1 MKYVLEESEELAK
14 KAKLKYKYIH
24 LGMSMKKVLS
34 VSQYVV
40 FYLKFYN
47 NLKYSV
53 IADIMGLTKTTVRQ
67 HYCRALKKIQ
77 NIE

>member
-34 VSQYVV
+34 CRQYVV
-40 FYLKFYN
+40 FYLKSFN
-47 NLKYSV
+47 KLKYSA
-53 IADIMGLTKTTVRQ
+53 IADIMGLTESTIRE
-67 HYCRALKKIQ
+67 HYLRAIKKLSKL
-77 NIE
+77 

>member
-1 MKYVLEESEELAK
+1 
-14 KAKLKYKYIH
+14 
-24 LGMSMKKVLS
+24 MKKVLS

-53 IADIMGLTKTTVRQ
+53 IADIMGLTKTAVRQ